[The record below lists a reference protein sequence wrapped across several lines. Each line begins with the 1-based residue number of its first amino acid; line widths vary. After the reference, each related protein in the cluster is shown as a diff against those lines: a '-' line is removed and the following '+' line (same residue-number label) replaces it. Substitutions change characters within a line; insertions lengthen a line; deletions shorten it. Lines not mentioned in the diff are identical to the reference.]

1 MGLVNKTRG
10 VINSAISDEVI
21 RSVDAD
27 RSKLPDWEPEEDFE
41 PEPKP
46 KDKKTMKKPALKK
59 SNKKR
64 PSSEAPVKPKKPR
77 SIADFETWDD
87 DDEPEAPREITVDEW
102 EKAEEEAPYPTVDSI
117 GATSPVEEDEDDEM
131 LDDLTSLNS
140 PNEADAWDPYSEDT
154 TAEYEA
160 PQDSSDDRGYAD
172 TPQSTDDETPL
183 RDTYSDEYE
192 GDDDFGP
199 TALDDPYEDLEESTK
214 REDPM
219 PESIDVSDL
228 PEIEPKTSE
237 ELISEHSA
245 APIDLSRAISLE
257 ALDEVEF
264 PETSGSGYS
273 KANVDAMMG
282 FMRLSIDLYMRQSQ
296 RLQSAIESLA
306 EELEE
311 RNEQYGQLRHQL
323 SASINPEAYSASED
337 ERERLEGL
345 ARSYADQLGLNPDEA
360 LGTRQDGEELFFGSL
375 STRQAPSESS
385 EEVVDRVDDDSAPA
399 DKDAEEGNEGSSSDP
414 MLNWGSFS

>member
-41 PEPKP
+41 LEPKP
-46 KDKKTMKKPALKK
+46 KDKKPMKKPALKK
-59 SNKKR
+59 SKNKKD
-64 PSSEAPVKPKKPR
+64 SFSEIPAKPKKPR

-87 DDEPEAPREITVDEW
+87 DDAPEAPREITVDEW
-102 EKAEEEAPYPTVDSI
+102 EEAEEAPYPTVDSI
-117 GATSPVEEDEDDEM
+117 GATSPIEEDEDDEM
-131 LDDLTSLNS
+131 LDDLTSLDS
-140 PNEADAWDPYSEDT
+140 PNEEDAWDPYSEDT

-172 TPQSTDDETPL
+172 LPQSTDDEMSFS
-183 RDTYSDEYE
+183 DTYPDEYK
-192 GDDDFGP
+192 GDDDFDA
-199 TALDDPYEDLEESTK
+199 TTLDDPHEDLEESTK

-228 PEIEPKTSE
+228 PEIETKPSE

-264 PETSGSGYS
+264 PETSGNGYS

-306 EELEE
+306 DELEE

-323 SASINPEAYSASED
+323 SKSIDPETYSASED

-345 ARSYADQLGLNPDEA
+345 VRNYADQLGLNPDEA
-360 LGTRQDGEELFFGSL
+360 LGARQDGEELFFGSL
-375 STRQAPSESS
+375 STHQAPSDSS
-385 EEVVDRVDDDSAPA
+385 EEVVDRADDDSTPT
-399 DKDAEEGNEGSSSDP
+399 DKDAEEGSEESSSDP